1 MITENGQADSYL
13 GSTKLHIMEPIA
25 LTDPNITPDKELVFS
40 MIGDKR
46 FYWMSIMEH
55 LYQHHKDISEVWRFY
70 NDGKSWLFRTLKKKN
85 TIFWV
90 AVLKETFRVGFYFGD
105 KAKPMILQRNLS
117 EDIKIDFLDAKTYN
131 ILRPISVT
139 MTDSKDVDTVIKL
152 IELKLKIK

>member
-1 MITENGQADSYL
+1 
-13 GSTKLHIMEPIA
+13 MEPIA
-25 LTDPNITPDKELVFS
+25 LTDPNITPDEELVFS

-105 KAKPMILQRNLS
+105 KAEPMILQSDLPES
-117 EDIKIDFLDAKTYN
+117 IKDDFKIAKRYN
-131 ILRPISVT
+131 TIRAISVT
-139 MTDSKDVDTVIKL
+139 MNDAVDVDTVIKL

>member
-1 MITENGQADSYL
+1 
-13 GSTKLHIMEPIA
+13 MEPIA

-55 LYQHHKDISEVWRFY
+55 LYQNHKDISEVWRFY

-90 AVLKETFRVGFYFGD
+90 AVLKDTFRVGFYFGD
-105 KAKPMILQRNLS
+105 KAEPMIMESDLTES
-117 EDIKIDFLDAKTYN
+117 IKDDFINAKRYN
-131 ILRPISVT
+131 TIRPISVT
-139 MTDSKDVDTVIKL
+139 MADSSDVDNVLKL

>member
-1 MITENGQADSYL
+1 
-13 GSTKLHIMEPIA
+13 MEPIA
-25 LTDPNITPDKELVFS
+25 LTDPNITPNKELVFS

-90 AVLKETFRVGFYFGD
+90 AVLKDTFRVGFYFGD
-105 KAKPMILQRNLS
+105 KAEPMILQSDLPES
-117 EDIKIDFLDAKTYN
+117 IKDDFKIAKRYN
-131 ILRPISVT
+131 TIRAISVT
-139 MTDSKDVDTVIKL
+139 MNDAADVDTVIKL